1 MRNTDIKFLVKTMDK
16 TPGLKPDRNKLK
28 ELPRRSSD
36 NGEDELYT
44 ISREA
49 ILNTLIPRNPDK
61 ENSIPVIRR

>member
-1 MRNTDIKFLVKTMDK
+1 MDK